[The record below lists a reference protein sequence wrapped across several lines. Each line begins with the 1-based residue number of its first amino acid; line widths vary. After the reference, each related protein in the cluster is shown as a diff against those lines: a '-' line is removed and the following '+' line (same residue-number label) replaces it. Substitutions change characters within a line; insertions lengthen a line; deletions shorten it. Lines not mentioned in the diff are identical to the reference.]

1 MIALV
6 DNDRNKFILLTLS
19 VKKSKKK
26 NSTNKFI
33 ECVPVKFQ
41 L

>member
-6 DNDRNKFILLTLS
+6 DNGRNKFILLTLS
-19 VKKSKKK
+19 VKKIQKK